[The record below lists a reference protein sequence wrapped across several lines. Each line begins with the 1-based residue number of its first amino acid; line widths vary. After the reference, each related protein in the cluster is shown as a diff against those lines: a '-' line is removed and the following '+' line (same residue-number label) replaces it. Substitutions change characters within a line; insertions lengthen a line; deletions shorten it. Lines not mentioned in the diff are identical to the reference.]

1 MRKGES
7 QKREDAGARKGRKVT
22 KHCVFPLF
30 CGSGGSKSR
39 LAQAAGAEPAG
50 QMKDEKFNGVA
61 RSTFTS
67 QNVLSTSAWRE
78 ARFEVKMYK
87 APQLR
92 STFGSCDVEEV
103 HAIARHCGAKHM
115 WKSKCTKHTM
125 FGRRLEVATW
135 KSARRSSTQH
145 MLSQNV
151 KVPHVGSTFGR
162 PHVANVHAVVAR
174 STFES
179 QKCQKPRVSSLFL

>member
-1 MRKGES
+1 MEKHSQEEAQPWRKCEGRRSEVEKMRKGES

-125 FGRRLEVATW
+125 FGRLLEVE
-135 KSARRSSTQH
+135 RSKKCTPLWCKAHWQ
-145 MLSQNV
+145 V
-151 KVPHVGSTFGR
+151 KTV
-162 PHVANVHAVVAR
+162 
-174 STFES
+174 
-179 QKCQKPRVSSLFL
+179 K